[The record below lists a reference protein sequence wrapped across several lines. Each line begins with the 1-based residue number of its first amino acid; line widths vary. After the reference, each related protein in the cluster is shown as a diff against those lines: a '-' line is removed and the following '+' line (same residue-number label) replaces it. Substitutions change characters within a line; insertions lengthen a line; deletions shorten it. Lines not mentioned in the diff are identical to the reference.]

1 MKLNRRSFLGTAT
14 ALGLTTGLGASLA
27 GCSGSGAGGGA
38 SGDPLRFTFWGPDFY
53 QKFTRDMVDLYTQAH
68 PDVTVAVEPAEWGSY
83 WDRLATQTAAND
95 SPDVINMDGKYL
107 SEYAGR
113 GALAELGG
121 LDGLDVSG
129 LASGD
134 LDAGKVDG
142 KLYAVSTGQNA
153 FVLLANPKLFA
164 DAGVKLPDDSTWTWD
179 EYADLAARIGAKGD
193 AVGTSG
199 GGSYADL
206 TIFLR
211 QRGQDLYSA
220 DGVGYTDDNLAAW
233 FQLYLD
239 LQRSKATLNAQRSVE
254 EASGSYEEQ
263 AFPTNKA
270 AMTWSWTN
278 QLANARTA
286 TGNDEVTML
295 RPPSQDGKAA
305 DNGLFGKAS
314 MYWSISARS
323 KQIGRAASLV
333 DFLINDQAAAQI
345 QLVNRG
351 VPTDPAMLAAMKSK
365 LTPTDIDV
373 VDFLSEVTPELGAAP
388 AVQPVGASD
397 AQAEITRF
405 LTEVRFERMTPAE
418 AATQTTAAINQMIQ
432 RS

>member
-1 MKLNRRSFLGTAT
+1 M
-14 ALGLTTGLGASLA
+14 
-27 GCSGSGAGGGA
+27 
-38 SGDPLRFTFWGPDFY
+38 
-53 QKFTRDMVDLYTQAH
+53 
-68 PDVTVAVEPAEWGSY
+68 AVEPAEWGSY

-113 GALAELGG
+113 GALAELDG

-129 LASGD
+129 LGSGD

-179 EYADLAARIGAKGD
+179 EYADLAGRIGAKGD
-193 AVGTSG
+193 VVGTSG

-211 QRGQDLYSA
+211 QRGEDLYSA
-220 DGVGYTDDNLAAW
+220 DGVGYTDDSLAAW

-286 TGNDEVTML
+286 TGNDKFTML

-305 DNGLFGKAS
+305 GNGLFGKAS

-323 KQIGRAASLV
+323 KQISRAATLV

-351 VPTDPAMLAAMKSK
+351 VPTDAKMLAAMKSK

-373 VDFLSEVTPELGAAP
+373 VDFLSEITPELGAAP

-405 LTEVRFERMTPAE
+405 LTEVRFERLTPAE
-418 AATQTTAAINQMIQ
+418 AATQTTASLNQMIQ
-432 RS
+432 KS